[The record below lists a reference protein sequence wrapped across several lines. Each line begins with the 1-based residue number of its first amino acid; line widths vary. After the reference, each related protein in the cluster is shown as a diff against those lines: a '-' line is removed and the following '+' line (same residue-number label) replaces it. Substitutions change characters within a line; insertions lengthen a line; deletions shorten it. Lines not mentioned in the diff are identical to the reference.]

1 MKSKLRLRPI
11 RTIIIALVSLWL
23 AGCGGGGGGDGGA
36 THSPVISNLVFS
48 PVSAVQSPGST
59 TTVMGTVDFSD
70 AAGDIVT
77 FRLVAP
83 AAKID
88 LIVPTP
94 SLNGIKSGI
103 GSVSVSFSL
112 DTIGSYPFE
121 IWFIDSVGNASNH
134 LAGSFEIS
142 ADDTAANWREFTVPA
157 LQGRI
162 LFGVTTSGQQYVAV
176 GQGGAVVTS
185 SDATTWTARSSGVA
199 SNLRSV
205 AWSGAQY
212 VAVGDD
218 GAGEAVILSS
228 TDGASWTVQ
237 YLAGSCQGGSCAR
250 PAALKKVIW
259 AGSQFIAVGQESVF
273 GAGSGTYGLI
283 LASPDGV
290 TWTQRAASN
299 LPLGSPP
306 QQDFLMG
313 GVAWSGSMLA
323 AVGFGPTDAPS
334 VWTSP
339 DGVVWTPKALSP
351 PSTAQV
357 LRSVTWAVGRFVTV
371 GWGGPAYSSADA
383 ITWQGSADNLV
394 AMNAITAGPTRYVA
408 VSNVFREIS
417 TDALQWTMTGATYA
431 CGNDVLWD
439 QTRYVSVGS
448 TVCVSP

>member
-1 MKSKLRLRPI
+1 MKSKLGVRPM
-11 RTIIIALVSLWL
+11 RAIIVALALLWL
-23 AGCGGGGGGDGGA
+23 AGCGGGDGGGA
-36 THSPVISNLVFS
+36 THPPVISNLSYS
-48 PVSAVQSPGST
+48 PVSALQSPGNT
-59 TTVMGTVDFSD
+59 ITVTGTVNFSD
-70 AAGDIVT
+70 DGGDIVT
-77 FRLVAP
+77 FRLVVP
-83 AAKID
+83 AANID
-88 LIVPTP
+88 LTVPTP
-94 SLNGIKSGI
+94 LLNGLKSGI
-103 GSVSVSFSL
+103 ASISISLPL

-121 IWFIDSVGNASNH
+121 IWVIDSVGSASNH
-134 LAGSFEIS
+134 LAGSFEIGP
-142 ADDTAANWREFTVPA
+142 DDTATQWREFTVPA
-157 LQGRI
+157 LQGKI
-162 LFGVTTSGQQYVAV
+162 LLGVTSSGQQYVAV

-185 SDATTWTARSSGVA
+185 SNAMTWTAGSSGVT
-199 SNLRSV
+199 SDLRSV

-237 YLAGSCQGGSCAR
+237 YRAGSCQGGSCAQ

-259 AGSQFIAVGQESVF
+259 AGTQFIAVGQERVF
-273 GAGSGTYGLI
+273 GTGAGTYGLI
-283 LASPDGV
+283 LSSPDGV
-290 TWTQRAASN
+290 SWTQQAASS
-299 LPLGSPP
+299 LPLGLPP
-306 QQDFLMG
+306 QLDFLMG

-351 PSTAQV
+351 PSTPQV
-357 LRSVTWAVGRFVTV
+357 LRSVTWAAGRFVTV

-383 ITWQGSADNLV
+383 ITWQGSAGNLV
-394 AMNAITAGPTRYVA
+394 PVNAITAGPTRYVA
-408 VSNVFREIS
+408 VSNVSREIS
-417 TDALQWTMTGATYA
+417 TDALQWTMTGAIYA